1 MSRRQIIS
9 EGLSDKLIWSAVN
22 FSCAG
27 PVTEEIRA
35 SIEEYCPVID
45 YSFDIDHNRSVITLL
60 GSPSEVLEGVVA
72 GVKTAVRLID
82 LTKHTGAH
90 PRMGAA
96 DVIPFVPL
104 GSSTMA
110 EAVELSRKAG
120 ERLFADCGVPVYF
133 YENSAVRE
141 EYRNLSDLRKGGFES
156 FAAGGKTP
164 DVGNVPV
171 HPTAGAS
178 AVGAREPLIAYNI
191 DFAGD
196 DLEKAREI
204 AKEIRHI
211 RDAGKDF
218 IGVKALGLYLRSRK
232 IAQLSFNITR
242 PDKCSMGELFHFARF
257 RGCPIAR
264 SELIGAIR
272 FCDLKKSLTG
282 KADTIEEAAE
292 TAKKEL
298 YLDLN

>member
-1 MSRRQIIS
+1 MSRRQIIP

-35 SIEEYCPVID
+35 SIEEYCPVIN

-72 GVKTAVRLID
+72 GVKSAARLID

-120 ERLFADCGVPVYF
+120 ERLFAECGVPVYF
-133 YENSAVRE
+133 YENSALRE
-141 EYRNLSDLRKGGFES
+141 EYRNLSTLRKGGFES
-156 FAAGGKTP
+156 LGSKTP
-164 DVGNVPV
+164 DIGNISA

-178 AVGAREPLIAYNI
+178 AVGAREPLVAYNI
-191 DFAGD
+191 DFAND
-196 DLEKAREI
+196 DVAKAKEI

-218 IGVKALGLYLRSRK
+218 MGVKALGLYLPSRN

-242 PDKCSMGELFHFARF
+242 PGECSMGELFHFARF

-272 FCDLKKSLTG
+272 FRDLKKSLAG
-282 KADTIEEAAE
+282 NADTVEEAVAE
-292 TAKKEL
+292 AKKEL
-298 YLDLN
+298 YLNLD